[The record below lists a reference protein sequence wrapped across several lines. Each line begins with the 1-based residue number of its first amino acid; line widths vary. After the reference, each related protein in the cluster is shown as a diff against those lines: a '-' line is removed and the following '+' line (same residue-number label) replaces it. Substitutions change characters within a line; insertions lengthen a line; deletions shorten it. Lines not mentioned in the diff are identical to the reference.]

1 MYLTEEREKSS
12 RGKNQPRQKT
22 RAFKSKK
29 KVAVMIFYVN
39 FQGREIFSQ
48 SIKIDRGRGDQRD
61 ASALVGDFNNTFNL
75 LWQLQM

>member
-1 MYLTEEREKSS
+1 
-12 RGKNQPRQKT
+12 
-22 RAFKSKK
+22 
-29 KVAVMIFYVN
+29 MIFYVN

>member
-29 KVAVMIFYVN
+29 RSAVAVMIFYVN

-61 ASALVGDFNNTFNL
+61 ASALVRDFNNTL
-75 LWQLQM
+75 